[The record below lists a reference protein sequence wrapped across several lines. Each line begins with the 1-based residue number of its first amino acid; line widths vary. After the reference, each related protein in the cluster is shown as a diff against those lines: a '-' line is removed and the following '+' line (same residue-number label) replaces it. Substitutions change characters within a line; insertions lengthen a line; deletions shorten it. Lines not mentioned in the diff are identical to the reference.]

1 MFDGERV
8 CGVSFANDNSIGYS
22 YSGMVL
28 FADLLYYCFHF
39 DKDNPRI
46 QLKERFVGSPQTPLH
61 GMFIFATFTLFIYSS
76 PFVTAYSMYTSLK
89 HCIRCSSE
97 IQSVLSSMRIA
108 SVFHPNKHAEL
119 PYFIMMLYRCSIFP
133 TSCLQCYTALSIKH
147 SSLSN
152 SIVRERFM
160 NRIVKILVW
169 QPSVAVYSYLDKVR
183 GNHVCKRL

>member
-1 MFDGERV
+1 MAQCYHELGNRVESKRLLFQASKIENASQGEVIDLLKKYSFEEWCV
-8 CGVSFANDNSIGYS
+8 CLMGKGCVVCLSHNDNSMGYS

-89 HCIRCSSE
+89 HYIRCSSE

-119 PYFIMMLYRCSIFP
+119 PYFIMMQRRCSIFP
-133 TSCLQCYTALSIKH
+133 IQRLQ
-147 SSLSN
+147 
-152 SIVRERFM
+152 
-160 NRIVKILVW
+160 
-169 QPSVAVYSYLDKVR
+169 
-183 GNHVCKRL
+183 